1 MQRSVLLA
9 TCTKCSG
16 TARAGAGAWSGG
28 GTWFLGTGVLGIGIG
43 ALDLGRWFG
52 TGSVAWP
59 GGGAWFLGT
68 GALGIGMGALDL
80 GLWPGAWV
88 ESQSLSMDQD
98 TTVDLWGFGE
108 QLLLPCTQGDSDCD
122 WQLLAQ
128 LPLGALDQ
136 LIAEHWPLGG
146 CPWPKFGRHGSI
158 YLMETSHGDR
168 GGMNPRPFAWF
179 EKLEGR
185 TSTPAPCAACPT
197 ATRMA

>member
-1 MQRSVLLA
+1 MIWDWECARESAEEVPSVGSTPWGELLGV
-9 TCTKCSG
+9 CTVRLGLVTSL
-16 TARAGAGAWSGG
+16 GG
-28 GTWFLGTGVLGIGIG
+28 DEVIFEPAPHLGG
-43 ALDLGRWFG
+43 F
-52 TGSVAWP
+52 
-59 GGGAWFLGT
+59 
-68 GALGIGMGALDL
+68 
-80 GLWPGAWV
+80 GLWPGAWM

-98 TTVDLWGFGE
+98 TTVDLWGFDE